1 MLNYLLDE
9 AAEQRAVLRIN
20 ASTLP
25 WASPAWTTVTAY
37 YWSILSALALT
48 RVSLSELFGFF
59 RTFGDSFQRGLCAGK
74 KEVAGGS

>member
-37 YWSILSALALT
+37 YWSFLSALALT
-48 RVSLSELFGFF
+48 RMSL
-59 RTFGDSFQRGLCAGK
+59 
-74 KEVAGGS
+74 